1 MGVVCVFL
9 LPFYAIARRIGVS
22 DSSLD
27 CGQAK
32 HLVSECGVHPT
43 HKVER
48 ERKMH
53 FEK

>member
-9 LPFYAIARRIGVS
+9 LPFYAIARRIGVL

-32 HLVSECGVHPT
+32 HRCLPT